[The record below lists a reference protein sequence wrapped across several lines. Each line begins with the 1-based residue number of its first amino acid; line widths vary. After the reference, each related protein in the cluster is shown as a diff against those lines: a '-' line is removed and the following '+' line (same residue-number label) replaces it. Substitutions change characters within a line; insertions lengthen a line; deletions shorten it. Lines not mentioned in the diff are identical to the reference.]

1 MDISIGAKVCCADGL
16 CGQSTYVVIN
26 PLTQNVTHLV
36 VREEQDPLHTE
47 RLVPIDMVVE
57 STPDQIVL
65 RCTREQLAK
74 EDPFIV
80 TEFIRSDVPEYVTGR
95 WMVVWPYVTPRE
107 TMATY
112 VHKSKQVPPGEL
124 ALRRGA
130 RVEATDG
137 HVGRVDEFVVDAG
150 TGHITHL
157 VLREGHLWGQKDVSI
172 PISEIGRI
180 EADVVYLKLDK
191 AGIDALPTI
200 PVQRDWP

>member
-1 MDISIGAKVCCADGL
+1 MDISIGAEVHCADGP
-16 CGQSTYVVIN
+16 CGRSTYVVIN

-47 RLVPIDMVVE
+47 RLVPINMVVE
-57 STPDQIVL
+57 STPDQIAL
-65 RCTREQLAK
+65 RSTREQLAK

-80 TEFIRSDVPEYVTGR
+80 TEFIRSDVPEYVTDR
-95 WMVVWPYVTPRE
+95 WTVVWPYVTPRE

-112 VHKSKQVPPGEL
+112 LHKSKQVPPGEL
-124 ALRRGA
+124 TLRRGA
-130 RVEATDG
+130 RVEAIDG

-172 PISEIGRI
+172 PISEINRI

-191 AGIDALPTI
+191 AGVEALPTI